1 MPPRKARST
10 PRRVRQ
16 AARAAGLTYVSDTGA
31 AGIARKGRPSHFR
44 YVGPAGKTIRDAATL
59 RRIRALAIPPA
70 WREVWIASSAKAH
83 LQATGRDARGRKQ
96 YRYHPAFAAMR
107 GADKYAHLI
116 SFAEQLPALRR
127 RLKADLGKPGLPREK
142 ILAAVVVLLEETLI
156 RIGNE
161 DYVQANHSYG
171 LTTLHNRHV
180 RVRGAALRF
189 VFTGKSGKRWDLSL
203 QDRRVARVVGACQE
217 LPGQHLFEY
226 RGEDGAV
233 HPISSTDVNAYLRE
247 ITGADVTAK
256 DFRTWA
262 GTVMAAIA
270 FSRQPAPATRKAV
283 RAVVGE
289 VAARLGNTVAV
300 CRKCYIHPA
309 IIQAFEKGRL
319 GWGSGSATTGLRAAE
334 HRVLALLRAAERKR
348 RSESC

>member
-1 MPPRKARST
+1 M

-31 AGIARKGRPSHFR
+31 VGIARKGRPSHFR
-44 YVGPAGKTIRDAATL
+44 YVGPAGKAIRDAATL

-70 WREVWIASSAKAH
+70 WREVWIASCAKAH

-107 GADKYAHLI
+107 DADKYAHLI

-127 RLKADLGKPGLPREK
+127 RLTADLAKPGLPREK
-142 ILAAVVVLLEETLI
+142 ILAAVVILLEETLI

-161 DYVQANHSYG
+161 DYAQANHSYG

-203 QDRRVARVVGACQE
+203 QDRRVARVVRACQE
-217 LPGQHLFEY
+217 LAGQHLFEY

-233 HPISSTDVNAYLRE
+233 HPIGSTDVNAYLRQ

-262 GTVMAAIA
+262 GTVQAAIA
-270 FSRQPAPATRKAV
+270 FSRQPGPATRKTV
-283 RAVVGE
+283 RAVVAD
-289 VAARLGNTVAV
+289 VAARLGNTVTV

-309 IIQAFEKGRL
+309 VIQGFEDGSLRL
-319 GWGSGSATTGLRAAE
+319 GKKGARMGLRLAERGVLRMLRAA
-334 HRVLALLRAAERKR
+334 ALAERR
-348 RSESC
+348 RSGS